1 MPDNRDEDIQAHA
14 DWRADA
20 ADALERSHPERAAR
34 MRGRPKGSTNRKTQD
49 FASWYEAQGYKDPLQ
64 LQAEFMS
71 ADAIGIQKFFIQ
83 NEKTQKALG
92 KHGLALAVPSLMDI
106 VKEQMACARDL
117 APYLHGKAPAQESQ
131 PDERL
136 PMIIINTGTNQLDQA
151 QSVADQRGI
160 RLGFPLN
167 SVSNEIN
174 DLAEQPRKSLK
185 QKSHE
190 GQIDE

>member
-20 ADALERSHPERAAR
+20 ADALEKSEPERVTR

-71 ADAIGIQKFFIQ
+71 ADAIGIQRFFIE
-83 NEKTQKALG
+83 NEKTMKALG
-92 KHGLALAVPSLMDI
+92 KDLGKAVPSLMDI
-106 VKEQMACARDL
+106 VKEQLACARDL

-167 SVSNEIN
+167 SASNEIK

-185 QKSHE
+185 DKSHE